1 MNKYLHYWTL
11 LLLSA
16 AMLSACQTT
25 MDEEQ
30 KGVFIISNQSGHD
43 LELKIYSTRNRQ
55 QLPLSLRLPN
65 NTSVERV
72 SYGGAGNIA
81 YPELFSQ
88 GDSVRLLF
96 QDGKQLLH
104 YCPQAQQLNGQCLPA
119 RNLLALNQ
127 YQVETLSE
135 HTSRF
140 SYTITAADYALAR

>member
-1 MNKYLHYWTL
+1 
-11 LLLSA
+11 
-16 AMLSACQTT
+16 

-30 KGVFIISNQSGHD
+30 KGVFIITNQSGQD
-43 LELKIYSTRNRQ
+43 LELKIYSTGNRQ
-55 QLPLSLRLPN
+55 QLPLILRLPN
-65 NTSVERV
+65 TTSVERV

-104 YCPQAQQLNGQCLPA
+104 YCPQAQQTGGQCLPL

-127 YQVETLSE
+127 YQVEALSE
-135 HTSRF
+135 QTSRF